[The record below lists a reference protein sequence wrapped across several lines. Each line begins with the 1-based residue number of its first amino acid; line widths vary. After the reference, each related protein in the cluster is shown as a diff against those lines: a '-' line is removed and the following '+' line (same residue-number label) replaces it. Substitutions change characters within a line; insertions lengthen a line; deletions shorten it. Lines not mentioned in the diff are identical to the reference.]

1 MALVD
6 LLAPPALDFGRQNL
20 VLGDQVGRVLVILD
34 YPPSVGP
41 AWLARVVTMPG
52 VTASLHLA
60 PSDPVDLLKAL
71 NASVQEYASRLAQ
84 GGNALSQS
92 RWQQRLDHAK
102 ALLKKIDQEGQ
113 KVFRFG
119 AVLLVL
125 APDEE
130 ELSRRVRHVEG
141 VCAGAGMR
149 VRPAVFRQEDGLRAA
164 GPWALLPAEIDGMVG
179 REWPAETV
187 AATYPWIAEGLVH
200 GRGCVWGK
208 DAGGGLVLLDRWR
221 PPAEAGLTNG
231 NVNVFG
237 MPGSGKSF
245 ASMLQVLREYAQ
257 GARVLVVDPEGE
269 YKRLARALG
278 GQVVDAAGGRGR
290 VNPHQVPVVPD
301 DDEED
306 DEDAPEAGGGAPG
319 AARGPLAQ
327 HMQRVKTFYGLY
339 LPALDALEQ
348 AVLEKAILEAYR
360 GRGVGWDTD
369 PAGVTEWPTVADVQ
383 RILRERPEPEA
394 ARLALLLESAAEGAD
409 SALWAGQ
416 STIEIG
422 THDFVVL
429 DIKRLKEAA
438 PNVRRAQF
446 FNILSFAWDLVREG
460 RALAR
465 RTILVVDEAWILI
478 DPQTPQTL
486 EFLKEMS
493 KRIRKY
499 GQKPVGGSLS
509 IVTQNVG
516 DFLAPEVERLGKPVV
531 TNAGI
536 KLLMRQDPADLERL
550 REAFRL
556 TEAECDLLASARRGE
571 GLLIAGNQRAWVKVE
586 AAPYELEILGVN

>member
-6 LLAPPALDFGRQNL
+6 LLAPPALDFGRQHL
-20 VLGDQVGRVLVILD
+20 VFGDQVGRVLVILD
-34 YPPSVGP
+34 YPPSAGP
-41 AWLARVVTMPG
+41 AWLARVMALPG

-71 NASVQEYASRLAQ
+71 NSSVQEYTSRLAQ

-92 RWQQRLDHAK
+92 RWQQRLEHAK
-102 ALLKKIDQEGQ
+102 ALLRQIDQEGQ

-130 ELSRRVRHVEG
+130 ELGRRVRHVEG

-164 GPWALLPAEIDGMVG
+164 GPWACLPAEIDRMAG

-187 AATYPWIAEGLVH
+187 ASTYPWVAEGLAH

-269 YKRLARALG
+269 YRRLAHALG
-278 GQVVDAAGGRGR
+278 APVVDAAGGRGR

-301 DDEED
+301 DPED
-306 DEDAPEAGGGAPG
+306 DEDPDGEAGAAPA

-327 HMQRVKTFYGLY
+327 HVQRLKTFYGLY

-348 AVLEKAILEAYR
+348 ALLEKAILEAYR
-360 GRGVGWDTD
+360 RRGIGWDTD
-369 PAGVTEWPTVADVQ
+369 PATVREWPTVADVQ
-383 RILRERPEPEA
+383 RILGERPEA

-416 STIEIG
+416 STIQIG
-422 THDFVVL
+422 AQDFVVL

-446 FNILSFAWDLVREG
+446 FNVLSFAWDLVREG
-460 RALAR
+460 RAMAR

-499 GQKPVGGSLS
+499 GQRPVGGSLS

-531 TNAGI
+531 TNAGV

-586 AAPYELEILGVN
+586 AAPHELELLGVG